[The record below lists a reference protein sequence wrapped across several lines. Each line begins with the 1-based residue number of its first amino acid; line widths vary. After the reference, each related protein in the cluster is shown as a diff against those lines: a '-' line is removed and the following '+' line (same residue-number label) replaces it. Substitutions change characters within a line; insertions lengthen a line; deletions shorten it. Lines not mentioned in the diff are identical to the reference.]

1 MFTSS
6 SLGWMHLITGYL
18 LEPVVWLLLLLTAIT
33 VLEVG
38 CMVAERFI
46 GLKRWRNHINASVNP
61 EQSLSALN
69 RLAVK
74 RIERSDFLTRIA
86 PMLGLMGTL
95 IPLGPGLA
103 ALGDGELSI
112 LTTAMSVAFD
122 TTVLGLLVGI
132 CGFVM
137 GRLRR
142 RWYDELL
149 TDMEA
154 VAVAVAQLNQ
164 PATAATT
171 MATAN
176 TAASVDA
183 RETTGGAANV

>member
-6 SLGWMHLITGYL
+6 SFGLLHLCVSYL
-18 LEPVVWLLLLLTAIT
+18 LEPVVWLLMLCSLFAVMETGILVSERWFGIRKWKTVGDLYLLEKL
-33 VLEVG
+33 
-38 CMVAERFI
+38 AER
-46 GLKRWRNHINASVNP
+46 
-61 EQSLSALN
+61 
-69 RLAVK
+69 

-103 ALGDGELSI
+103 ALGEGELAV

-132 CGFVM
+132 MGFVI

-142 RWYDELL
+142 RWYDEML
-149 TDMEA
+149 TELEQQSQSI
-154 VAVAVAQLNQ
+154 VAESRNLPSLV
-164 PATAATT
+164 
-171 MATAN
+171 
-176 TAASVDA
+176 ASVELLDA
-183 RETTGGAANV
+183 SGKEDGN

>member
-1 MFTSS
+1 
-6 SLGWMHLITGYL
+6 MHLITGYL
-18 LEPVVWLLLLLTAIT
+18 LEPVVWLLMLLTAVA
-33 VLEVG
+33 VLELG
-38 CMVAERFI
+38 CMLAERFI
-46 GLKRWRNHINASVNP
+46 GLNRWRKHIETSANA
-61 EQSLSALN
+61 QQGLTALE

-103 ALGDGELSI
+103 ALGEGELSI

-132 CGFVM
+132 SGFVM
-137 GRLRR
+137 GRMRR

-149 TDMEA
+149 TAMELQIA
-154 VAVAVAQLNQ
+154 R
-164 PATAATT
+164 
-171 MATAN
+171 AN
-176 TAASVDA
+176 
-183 RETTGGAANV
+183 GGVANV